1 MGKIKNFQTSLEA
14 LKITFLQLFYDG
26 NASLD
31 MVFSF
36 KKKKKKTLKISP
48 SVVFF

>member
-14 LKITFLQLFYDG
+14 LKITFLQPFYDV
-26 NASLD
+26 NASFH

-36 KKKKKKTLKISP
+36 KKKKKKKVEFL
-48 SVVFF
+48 